1 MDLELP
7 GKLRKALEREA
18 SDAGRSLHAHI
29 IKKLESV
36 TPPVEA
42 VKRQVVTA
50 GLPKLVAF
58 LSRVPGVTVLSSDST
73 ADAYWWVK
81 LNLDLEHPFAWQV
94 VQELGFVLNYI
105 SLNEKLPTVFKPV
118 SPPPYMN
125 GGPHE
130 FLSWVIE
137 STYNY
142 IDPALI
148 AETLEGRLPRPVEDA
163 AQWDPDGDTA

>member
-1 MDLELP
+1 MDLDVP
-7 GKLRKALEREA
+7 GKLRKTLEREA

-29 IKKLESV
+29 IKKLESI
-36 TPPVEA
+36 TPPIEA
-42 VKRQVVTA
+42 VKREVLAA

-58 LSRVPGVTVLSSDST
+58 LSRVPGVNVFSSDLTS
-73 ADAYWWVK
+73 DGFWWVK
-81 LNLDLEHPFAWQV
+81 LSIDLENPRAWQV
-94 VQELGFVLNYI
+94 VQELGFVLNCI
-105 SLNEKLPTVFKPV
+105 SLEEKLPTVFKPV

-125 GGPHE
+125 GGPSE

-148 AETLEGRLPRPVEDA
+148 AKTLEGRLPRPVEDQS
-163 AQWDPDGDTA
+163 QWNTDDEP